1 MKRMPFAVKIE
12 SGVQMPKRASCIGS
26 GAAAQLKDMKVG
38 DSFLW
43 NGHPTI
49 PYRGAKMLGFKITGR
64 KINGEGVRYWRTK

>member
-1 MKRMPFAVKIE
+1 MPFTVKIE
-12 SGVQMPKRASCIGS
+12 SGVPMPARASSIGN
-26 GAAAQLKDMKVG
+26 GAAAQLQGMKVG

-49 PYRGAKMLGFKITGR
+49 PYRGAKLLGFKLVGR